1 MRVYPLFLQGFKSDE
16 IAKSLNSSNL
26 IETYNEN
33 IQFDGYISHVERD
46 RKNEINLIFIR
57 ISVPFVLV
65 SSILDERNGNIRK
78 ISTLKFAT
86 GDLFDLKAF
95 ENRYW
100 TCNRPLWDLCLSNPF
115 LGVEIGL
122 RRERER
128 ERYSTFEYPSKFH
141 QLFAISSSNYFPDIS
156 KALLTFHVTSL
167 PESLLKKKKKIFER
181 TFSKKWLSFIHANS
195 WFLSNKVGVKCCVW
209 LSDWFP
215 QMCT

>member
-95 ENRYW
+95 ENRY
-100 TCNRPLWDLCLSNPF
+100 
-115 LGVEIGL
+115 
-122 RRERER
+122 
-128 ERYSTFEYPSKFH
+128 
-141 QLFAISSSNYFPDIS
+141 
-156 KALLTFHVTSL
+156 
-167 PESLLKKKKKIFER
+167 
-181 TFSKKWLSFIHANS
+181 
-195 WFLSNKVGVKCCVW
+195 
-209 LSDWFP
+209 
-215 QMCT
+215 

>member
-128 ERYSTFEYPSKFH
+128 DIQPSNTLRNFTNCSQYHRRTIFQIFLKLCWHF
-141 QLFAISSSNYFPDIS
+141 
-156 KALLTFHVTSL
+156 TSR
-167 PESLLKKKKKIFER
+167 PSLNHYLKKKKYSSER
-181 TFSKKWLSFIHANS
+181 FRRSGYRLFTRTVDFSQTKLA
-195 WFLSNKVGVKCCVW
+195 
-209 LSDWFP
+209 
-215 QMCT
+215 